1 MRPIHFAPVL
11 LLATLAVTQS
21 VHAQESEGERLF
33 KEGLELLD
41 QAQKTKDTALFDQA
55 CERFE
60 KSFAAER
67 VLSPLLN
74 LARCEEG
81 RGRLRAAWKT
91 WQAAADLA
99 RTQGETTAQIL
110 AQGGA
115 ASLAEKL
122 PKILVRLGESGRGA
136 TIDIDGEAVNPG
148 EPFIVDPGKHQV
160 RAVLGEL
167 VDAKEVQADRGVVE
181 IALLDK
187 KLGIGPAPTPTP
199 PADSGVDLAIPGWTL
214 VGVGGAAWVGV
225 AVTTGLWFDRCGELP
240 CPSDEG
246 GANGIDYANLAFWIA
261 APIVTGIGVTLLIV
275 DATNDDPAA
284 APAPAVGLRAWSTP
298 DGGRAGVFGSF

>member
-1 MRPIHFAPVL
+1 MRPVHLAPL
-11 LLATLAVTQS
+11 LLAATLGVTQS
-21 VHAQESEGERLF
+21 VQAQESEGERLF
-33 KEGLELLD
+33 KEGLQLLE
-41 QAQKTKDTALFDQA
+41 QAQKTKDSALFDQA

-60 KSFAAER
+60 KSFAAEK

-122 PKILVRLGESGRGA
+122 PKILVRLGEPGRGA
-136 TIDIDGEAVNPG
+136 KIDIDGEAVNPG

-160 RAVLGEL
+160 RAALGEL
-167 VDAKEVQADRGVVE
+167 VDAKEVEADRGVVE
-181 IALLDK
+181 ISLFEK
-187 KLGIGPAPTPTP
+187 KLDVTGPAPTPTNP
-199 PADSGVDLAIPGWTL
+199 PSDGVDLAIPGWTL

-240 CPSDEG
+240 CPSTKG
-246 GANGIDYANLAFWIA
+246 GADGIDYANLAFWIA

-275 DATNDDPAA
+275 DATNDDTT
-284 APAPAVGLRAWSTP
+284 PAPTVGLRAWSTP